1 MKVRQ
6 MNKILDAKRPLETSR
21 YVSAFWYRYNK
32 AWIYFNRISRKRL
45 RKMRKK
51 GDFDMTILNQ

>member
-6 MNKILDAKRPLETSR
+6 MNKILNADRPLETRR
-21 YVSAFWYRYNK
+21 YVSVFWYRYNK

-51 GDFDMTILNQ
+51 GNLIIKI